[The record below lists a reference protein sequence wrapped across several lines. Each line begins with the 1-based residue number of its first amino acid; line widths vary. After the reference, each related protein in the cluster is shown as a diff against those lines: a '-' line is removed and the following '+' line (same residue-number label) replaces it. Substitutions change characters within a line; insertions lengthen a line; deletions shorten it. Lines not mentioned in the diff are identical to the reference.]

1 MDLEAGWLARVR
13 VRVASRGWYLGRTR
27 TSRACE
33 GPPPRIPI
41 WALLNWTAS
50 RTLLFTPNMSTVT
63 CTANRAVRTSRSLH
77 SAGAYSD
84 HNIPSSPIPLRRTMI
99 RSLAYNHLINRW
111 IRARWHRLLS
121 ASQPKQ
127 RRHHRAGRSIHPAV
141 WCGPVRF
148 HYRKPICPT
157 ACLAWSVPNREFAAY
172 GNHARS
178 CHATYG
184 AVLVR
189 KDGSSWRQCQWKGEL
204 LSSFVLHI
212 RTVMHARY
220 LLTESYPSTAHHSV
234 SFTHLY
240 LFRGLRT
247 QNEPTDKKNFVGI
260 GCIEISSRTK

>member
-1 MDLEAGWLARVR
+1 MIKSRPGDG
-13 VRVASRGWYLGRTR
+13 SRGCLACASGGSYLGRTR

-121 ASQPKQ
+121 F
-127 RRHHRAGRSIHPAV
+127 RRRNQSKGAITGPAGPSIRPYDAVRSAFTTGSRFVLRPA
-141 WCGPVRF
+141 WHGRF
-148 HYRKPICPT
+148 RTGSLPLT
-157 ACLAWSVPNREFAAY
+157 G
-172 GNHARS
+172 GNHVAVRLLHKVVSQWGKTVVAGASASGRESCFLPSCSTSALRCTHDICWLNPIHLQRITLFRS
-178 CHATYG
+178 PTSTYSE
-184 AVLVR
+184 AYVR
-189 KDGSSWRQCQWKGEL
+189 KMSQL
-204 LSSFVLHI
+204 I
-212 RTVMHARY
+212 RKILWV
-220 LLTESYPSTAHHSV
+220 
-234 SFTHLY
+234 
-240 LFRGLRT
+240 
-247 QNEPTDKKNFVGI
+247 
-260 GCIEISSRTK
+260 

>member
-1 MDLEAGWLARVR
+1 VTSVAFGVATKAKAPSPGRAVHPSGRMMRSGPLTTGSS
-13 VRVASRGWYLGRTR
+13 ASR
-27 TSRACE
+27 
-33 GPPPRIPI
+33 
-41 WALLNWTAS
+41 
-50 RTLLFTPNMSTVT
+50 FV
-63 CTANRAVRTSRSLH
+63 
-77 SAGAYSD
+77 
-84 HNIPSSPIPLRRTMI
+84 LR
-99 RSLAYNHLINRW
+99 
-111 IRARWHRLLS
+111 
-121 ASQPKQ
+121 P
-127 RRHHRAGRSIHPAV
+127 
-141 WCGPVRF
+141 
-148 HYRKPICPT
+148 
-157 ACLAWSVPNREFAAY
+157 CLAWSVPNREFAAY